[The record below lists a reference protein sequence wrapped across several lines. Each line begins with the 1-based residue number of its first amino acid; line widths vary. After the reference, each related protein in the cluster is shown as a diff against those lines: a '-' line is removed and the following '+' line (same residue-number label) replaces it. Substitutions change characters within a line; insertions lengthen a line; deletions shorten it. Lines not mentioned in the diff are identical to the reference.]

1 MGWDLRQL
9 SEYLKSIHRSSESS
23 EDDLFLDQ
31 LTNSRGATLIESMIA
46 SALIA
51 ITAVAVYPIFART
64 KSSSKFGDARQM
76 CENIVRGKLDQ
87 YRNGLPVNLTQEG
100 SRPILNR
107 LTISQAP
114 EVLNQGG
121 DARFAGYLYAKY
133 KYNQFIT
140 SGPTPEFSYCMG
152 KSTARV
158 LMLQQSPEMGSVRQ
172 LGRRECLDSDRSW
185 SENPREPAANC
196 TLDGVGRAASKSM
209 DIEVSR
215 VLPEFKLYVR
225 LSSVSSWPLTLTGN
239 SPFQGELEK
248 RFGLG
253 AFEGCPDASHFQLAD
268 PEPVHDFLGAGEGI
282 KVTATG
288 VIDFPWSG
296 PMGSEIPS
304 DHRYLG
310 ISVQA
315 YQRFICQGSI
325 VLRPELSQF
334 RYYLSQDRRIYPESG
349 LDLSS
354 RLGGAPVP
362 EAKRWPFFNFYHQ
375 GDSQGSGILS
385 FAVHPRNLSVW
396 VLKAGQLI
404 RYSDCGGVPLG
415 CSLQNDS
422 ARGISERG
430 VLGWE
435 SVQYFN
441 LPDNS
446 IQSIGVD
453 FRRGRVFGANA
464 NVSQIVELVGPNK
477 ESLFNLPTQGSSL
490 NVSVLPLESTGDN
503 KPGFFWTP
511 GGIPNRLRAGFFLA
525 PEGDQGFVI
534 DYSGTQVL
542 GYNTAVYSLTD
553 TKLLRPVLRF
563 PVSAF
568 GFSR

>member
-1 MGWDLRQL
+1 
-9 SEYLKSIHRSSESS
+9 
-23 EDDLFLDQ
+23 
-31 LTNSRGATLIESMIA
+31 MIA

-87 YRNGLPVNLTQEG
+87 YRNGLPVNFSQEG
-100 SRPILNR
+100 GRAILNR
-107 LTISQAP
+107 LTIGQAP
-114 EVLNQGG
+114 EVLNQGV
-121 DARFAGYLYAKY
+121 DAKFAGYLYAKY

-140 SGPTPEFSYCMG
+140 SGPSPEFSYCMG

-158 LMLQQSPEMGSVRQ
+158 LMLPQSPEMISVRQ

-196 TLDGVGRAASKSM
+196 STDATGRTARTSM

-225 LSSVSSWPLTLTGN
+225 LSSISSWPLSLSGS
-239 SPFQGELEK
+239 SPFQGQLEK

-253 AFEGCPDASHFQLAD
+253 AFEDCPDASSFQLAD
-268 PEPVHDFLGAGEGI
+268 PEPIHDFLGAGEGI

-296 PMGSEIPS
+296 PVGDEIPS

-310 ISVQA
+310 ISVRA
-315 YQRFICQGSI
+315 YQRFMCQGSI

-354 RLGGAPVP
+354 QLGGAPVP
-362 EAKRWPFFNFYHQ
+362 EAMRWPFFSFYNQ
-375 GDSQGSGILS
+375 GDMQGSGILS

-396 VLKAGQLI
+396 VLKAGELI

-415 CSLQNDS
+415 CSLQND
-422 ARGISERG
+422 ATRGVSERG
-430 VLGWE
+430 VLGWD
-435 SVQYFN
+435 SVQYFT

-464 NVSQIVELVGPNK
+464 NVSQIVEIAGPNR
-477 ESLFNLPTQGSSL
+477 ESLFDLSSPGASL
-490 NVSVLPLESTGDN
+490 NVSIHPLEATGEN
-503 KPGFFWTP
+503 RPGFSWVP
-511 GGIPNRLRAGFFLA
+511 ERIPNRLRAGFFLA

-563 PVSAF
+563 PVTAF